1 LVEKPLNL
9 TLHVVKKSF
18 GEYRWLAGKGRY
30 EGSLWL
36 GGDHLLVIENSGFIF
51 PFSESYRRIDFKNI
65 QTVSVATTRK
75 GLLTSVLLIALLALF
90 GWGIIDNYSE
100 DRGLSIFW
108 GVLASPILIAL
119 IFNWAK
125 GPTTICRLQTAVQI
139 LKLKPLN
146 RLKTAQRFMA
156 DLAPFCD
163 EHQSALKSSTPPVP
177 GSPPAAMGETL
188 GFKIKELWPGSPLVV
203 GSLVLVMISS
213 AVSAGELFIKG
224 MPYYFLDAL
233 LSVAAVCLIVTSAA
247 RIARFRAPGALRW
260 AVWGNVVL
268 TVIGIV
274 FAYGTMF
281 FHIIAD
287 SINVASR
294 VKKGISTE
302 LSVWSQ
308 MADADMQTYGS
319 FGWVL
324 VCMSVLAFLLAL
336 IGLPAAGGRTR
347 TPEEAPP
354 AQHPPPPPPAELS

>member
-1 LVEKPLNL
+1 
-9 TLHVVKKSF
+9 VKKSF

-36 GGDHLLVIENSGFIF
+36 GGDHLLVIETSGFVF

-75 GLLTSVLLIALLALF
+75 GVIVSVLLMALLALLA
-90 GWGIIDNYSE
+90 WGILANYS
-100 DRGLSIFW
+100 DNRGVSIFW
-108 GVLASPILIAL
+108 GVLAVPILIAV
-119 IFNWAK
+119 IVNWAK

-156 DLAPFCD
+156 DLAPFCN
-163 EHQSALKSSTPPVP
+163 EHQAALKTNAPPIP
-177 GSPPAAMGETL
+177 GSTFTPETHGL
-188 GFKIKELWPGSPLVV
+188 KIKEPWPGAPLVV
-203 GSLVLVMISS
+203 WSLVLVLISS
-213 AVSAGELFIKG
+213 AVSAGELFVKG

-233 LSVAAVCLIVTSAA
+233 LSVAAVCLIIASAA
-247 RIARFRAPGALRW
+247 RIARYRAPGALLW

-274 FAYGTMF
+274 IAYGTMF
-281 FHIIAD
+281 FHMVTGSVRA
-287 SINVASR
+287 A
-294 VKKGISTE
+294 VKIKQSVSTE

-308 MADADMQTYGS
+308 MADADIQTYGS

-324 VCMSVLAFLLAL
+324 VGMSALAFLLAL
-336 IGLPAAGGRTR
+336 IGLPAAGGRAR
-347 TPEEAPP
+347 VIEQA
-354 AQHPPPPPPAELS
+354 PPPPPVDLP